1 MLLIW
6 GTGSGERVREGTGKL
21 KIGTNPNLNPS
32 PFRNFI
38 SNSRNLFPLFIFPFP
53 VLVPCSFFL
62 VLVTCNWIQW
72 MRFMWTTASESIQPA
87 LKLVWVWLNSNSIRV
102 IRGTAYE
109 PGPNSP
115 VSSKTWT
122 LNESS
127 KDACLHVYMAKT
139 SPSRRVTLQAESTLW
154 LYNFM
159 WEKGWFL
166 CSNEQRSRMTVSPW
180 LSCSGSV
187 SQGFYMEKSWC
198 GCEGDDLNITKEWPG
213 WAGSPRVA
221 WPGRWPLTINWA
233 LASISSKHRYV

>member
-6 GTGSGERVREGTGKL
+6 GTGSGERVRKGTEKL

-32 PFRNFI
+32 PIRNFI
-38 SNSRNLFPLFIFPFP
+38 SNSRNLFPLFIFLFP

-62 VLVTCNWIQW
+62 VLVTCIWIQW
-72 MRFMWTTASESIQPA
+72 MKFMWTTASESIQPA

-139 SPSRRVTLQAESTLW
+139 SPSRRVTLQAESTLAN
-154 LYNFM
+154 LYVR
-159 WEKGWFL
+159 KRL
-166 CSNEQRSRMTVSPW
+166 
-180 LSCSGSV
+180 
-187 SQGFYMEKSWC
+187 
-198 GCEGDDLNITKEWPG
+198 I
-213 WAGSPRVA
+213 
-221 WPGRWPLTINWA
+221 PLLERTA
-233 LASISSKHRYV
+233 LAHDCLTLIELFRLGEPRFLYGEELVRLRGWWP

>member
-6 GTGSGERVREGTGKL
+6 GTGSGERVQEGTGKL
-21 KIGTNPNLNPS
+21 KFGTNPNLNPS
-32 PFRNFI
+32 PIRNFI

-72 MRFMWTTASESIQPA
+72 MKFMWTTASESIQPA

-139 SPSRRVTLQAESTLW
+139 SPSRRVTLQTESTLAN
-154 LYNFM
+154 LYVR
-159 WEKGWFL
+159 KRL
-166 CSNEQRSRMTVSPW
+166 IP
-180 LSCSGSV
+180 L
-187 SQGFYMEKSWC
+187 
-198 GCEGDDLNITKEWPG
+198 LEW
-213 WAGSPRVA
+213 
-221 WPGRWPLTINWA
+221 TA
-233 LASISSKHRYV
+233 LAHDCLTLIELFRLGEPRFLYGEELARLRGWWP